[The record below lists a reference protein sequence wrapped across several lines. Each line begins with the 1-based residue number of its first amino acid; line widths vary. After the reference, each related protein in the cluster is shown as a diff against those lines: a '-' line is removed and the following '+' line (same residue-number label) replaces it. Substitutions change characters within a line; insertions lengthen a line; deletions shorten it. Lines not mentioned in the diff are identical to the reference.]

1 MMETVTVARPDR
13 STSSVQAAID
23 IGTNSIHLVVARID
37 DTGRF
42 DILTREKATV
52 RLGHGSGEMSQLA
65 PDAIE
70 RGIETLRRFRQVAV
84 SENARIT
91 AVATSAVREA
101 TNKDEFIRRAREE
114 AGIDVQ
120 VISGAEEAR
129 LIHLGVLQAI
139 PIYDKHHLVVD
150 IGGGSTEF
158 ILAKAGHT
166 EVGRS
171 LKLGAIRLTD
181 RFFADGL
188 IRHSR
193 VRDCRDYVRAYL
205 APIAREIN
213 ELGFEVAVGSSGTIN
228 AIAAMALARRGRDT
242 GRSTNNATFTRQ
254 ELADIIE
261 ALVARASD
269 IDKIP
274 GLDPRRSDI
283 IVAGAILLEQIFE
296 ELGIDEMVASEYALR
311 EGVLLD
317 LAHGDDPRAFHH
329 LSDIRREGVQRV
341 VDLFERDRAHVEH
354 ATDLALR
361 LFDETQAVHAL
372 DTEDRDH
379 LEAAGLM
386 HNVGLFISHSA
397 HHKHSY
403 YVIRNNDHLVGFTD
417 HEVELMALVARY
429 HRKGVPSTKHVE
441 FAQLDGTDQY
451 CVRVLAG
458 LLRIGIAL
466 DRAHA
471 RHVYDVRCEI
481 TRSQISVQPVVRAD
495 VDASLEVYT
504 ANQRVDLLA
513 DSLGR
518 SISIAEPVVSATS
531 RS

>member
-1 MMETVTVARPDR
+1 M
-13 STSSVQAAID
+13 QAAID
-23 IGTNSIHLVVARID
+23 IGTNSIHLVVARLD
-37 DTGRF
+37 DSGRF
-42 DILTREKATV
+42 DIITREKESV
-52 RLGHGSGEMSQLA
+52 RLGHGSGEMSELA
-65 PDAIE
+65 PDAID
-70 RGIETLRRFRQVAV
+70 RGIATLRRFRQVADGD
-84 SENARIT
+84 NARIT

-101 TNKDEFIRRAREE
+101 TNKDEFIRRARDE

-129 LIHLGVLQAI
+129 LIHLGVMQAV
-139 PIYDKHHLVVD
+139 PIYDKQHLVVD

-158 ILAKAGHT
+158 ILARAGDT
-166 EVGRS
+166 KVGRS

-181 RFFADGL
+181 RFFSDGAV
-188 IRHSR
+188 RGKQ

-228 AIAAMALARRGRDT
+228 SIAAMASARRGREP
-242 GRSTNNATFTRQ
+242 GRSINNVAFTRD
-254 ELADIIE
+254 ELAAIVETLIAVRSVE
-261 ALVARASD
+261 SERV
-269 IDKIP
+269 P

-283 IVAGAILLEQIFE
+283 IVAGALLLEQIFE
-296 ELGIDEMVASEYALR
+296 QLNIAEMIASEYALR

-341 VDLFERDRAHVEH
+341 VDLFERDRPHVEQSS
-354 ATDLALR
+354 DLALR
-361 LFDETQAVHAL
+361 LFDETRTLHGLQTA
-372 DTEDRDH
+372 DRDH

-417 HEVELMALVARY
+417 HEVEIMALVARY
-429 HRKGVPSTKHVE
+429 HRKGVPSPKHDE
-441 FAQLDGTDQY
+441 FAELDVADQY
-451 CVRVLAG
+451 RVRVLAG
-458 LLRIGIAL
+458 LLRVGIAL
-466 DRAHA
+466 DRSHA
-471 RHVYDVRCEI
+471 RHVHDLRCTI
-481 TRSQISVQPVVRAD
+481 TGSQVTVQPMVRSN
-495 VDASLEVYT
+495 VDASLEVYS

-513 DSLGR
+513 DALAR
-518 SISIAEPVVSATS
+518 TISIADPLITDTS
-531 RS
+531 PP

>member
-1 MMETVTVARPDR
+1 MNAARLDR
-13 STSSVQAAID
+13 ATSAVRAAID

-37 DTGRF
+37 DSGRF
-42 DILTREKATV
+42 DIITREKETV
-52 RLGHGSGEMSQLA
+52 RLGHGSGEMSELA
-65 PDAIE
+65 PDAID
-70 RGIETLRRFRQVAV
+70 RGIATLRRFRQVADG
-84 SENARIT
+84 ENARVT

-101 TNKDEFIRRAREE
+101 TNKEDFIRRARDE

-129 LIHLGVLQAI
+129 LIHLGVLQAV
-139 PIYDKHHLVVD
+139 PIYDRQHLVVD

-158 ILAKAGHT
+158 IVAKAGNT
-166 EVGRS
+166 KVGRS

-181 RFFADGL
+181 RFFSDGT
-188 IRHSR
+188 
-193 VRDCRDYVRAYL
+193 VRGGQVRECRDYVRAYL

-228 AIAAMALARRGRDT
+228 AIAAMANARRGRESSRSVNNIAFT
-242 GRSTNNATFTRQ
+242 RAELASIVNTLVAARST
-254 ELADIIE
+254 ELDR
-261 ALVARASD
+261 V
-269 IDKIP
+269 P

-283 IVAGAILLEQIFE
+283 IVAGTLLLEQIFE
-296 ELGIDEMVASEYALR
+296 QLGIDEMVASEYALR

-361 LFDETQAVHAL
+361 LFDETHLVHGL
-372 DTEDRDH
+372 DTDDRDH

-417 HEVELMALVARY
+417 HEIELMALVARY
-429 HRKGVPSTKHVE
+429 HRKGAPSTKHGE
-441 FAQLDGTDQY
+441 FGALDATDQY
-451 CVRVLAG
+451 RVRVLAG

-466 DRAHA
+466 DRTHA
-471 RHVYDVRCEI
+471 RHVHDLRCEI
-481 TRSQISVQPVVRAD
+481 AANQITVQPLIVPG

-513 DSLGR
+513 DALGR
-518 SISIAEPVVSATS
+518 TMSIANPLVTTPSLS
-531 RS
+531 

>member
-1 MMETVTVARPDR
+1 VTAARPDR
-13 STSSVQAAID
+13 PTSTARAAID
-23 IGTNSIHLVVARID
+23 IGTNSIHLVVARLD
-37 DTGRF
+37 DSGRF
-42 DILTREKATV
+42 DIITREKESV
-52 RLGHGSGEMSQLA
+52 RLGHGSGEMSELA

-70 RGIETLRRFRQVAV
+70 RGIATLRRFRQVADG
-84 SENARIT
+84 ENARIT

-101 TNKDEFIRRAREE
+101 TNKDDFIRRARDE

-129 LIHLGVLQAI
+129 LIHLGVMQAV
-139 PIYDKHHLVVD
+139 PIFDKQHLVVD

-158 ILAKAGHT
+158 ILARGGHT
-166 EVGRS
+166 QVGRS

-181 RFFADGL
+181 RFFADGI
-188 IRHSR
+188 IRSKQ

-205 APIAREIN
+205 APIAREVN
-213 ELGFEVAVGSSGTIN
+213 DRGFEIAVGSSGTIN
-228 AIAAMALARRGRDT
+228 AVAAMASARRGREAS
-242 GRSTNNATFTRQ
+242 RSINNVAFTRS
-254 ELADIIE
+254 ELGAIVETLIAVRNPE
-261 ALVARASD
+261 SERL
-269 IDKIP
+269 P

-283 IVAGAILLEQIFE
+283 IVAGALLLEQIFDQLNIE
-296 ELGIDEMVASEYALR
+296 EMIASEYALR

-361 LFDETQAVHAL
+361 LFDETRTLHEL
-372 DTEDRDH
+372 DTHDRDH

-429 HRKGVPSTKHVE
+429 HRKGAPSAKHSE
-441 FAQLDGTDQY
+441 FAELDDEDQKR
-451 CVRVLAG
+451 VRVLAG
-458 LLRIGIAL
+458 LLRVGIAL
-466 DRAHA
+466 DRSHA
-471 RHVYDVRCEI
+471 RHVRDVHCAI
-481 TRSQISVQPVVRAD
+481 TPTHITIQPIVQGT

-513 DSLGR
+513 DGLAR
-518 SISIAEPVVSATS
+518 SISVADLPTTDTS

>member
-1 MMETVTVARPDR
+1 VNAARPER
-13 STSSVQAAID
+13 ATSMVRAAID

-37 DTGRF
+37 DSGRF
-42 DILTREKATV
+42 DIITREKESV
-52 RLGHGSGEMSQLA
+52 RLGHGSGEMTELE

-70 RGIETLRRFRQVAV
+70 RGIATLRRFRQVADG
-84 SENARIT
+84 ENARIT

-101 TNKDEFIRRAREE
+101 TNKDDFIRRARDE

-129 LIHLGVLQAI
+129 LIHLGVLQAV
-139 PIYDKHHLVVD
+139 PVYDRQHLVVD

-158 ILAKAGHT
+158 ILAKAGQT
-166 EVGRS
+166 KVGRS

-181 RFFADGL
+181 RFFADGT
-188 IRHSR
+188 
-193 VRDCRDYVRAYL
+193 VRASHVRECRDYVRAYL

-228 AIAAMALARRGRDT
+228 AIAAMANTRRRRDSS
-242 GRSTNNATFTRQ
+242 RSSNKVAFTRDDLATVVDTLVGVRTT
-254 ELADIIE
+254 ELDR
-261 ALVARASD
+261 V
-269 IDKIP
+269 P

-283 IVAGAILLEQIFE
+283 IVAGALLLEQIFE
-296 ELGIDEMVASEYALR
+296 QLGIEEMLPSEYALR

-329 LSDIRREGVQRV
+329 LSDIRSEGVQRV
-341 VDLFERDRAHVEH
+341 VDLFERDRAHVEQ

-361 LFDETQAVHAL
+361 LFDETHLLHGL

-417 HEVELMALVARY
+417 NEIELIALIARY
-429 HRKGVPSTKHVE
+429 HRKGAPSTKHSE
-441 FAQLDGTDQY
+441 FAALDATDQY
-451 CVRVLAG
+451 CVRVLSG
-458 LLRIGIAL
+458 LLRVGIAL
-466 DRAHA
+466 DRSHA
-471 RHVYDVRCEI
+471 RHVHDVQCEI
-481 TRSQISVQPVVRAD
+481 TPTNITVQPMIHAE

-504 ANQRVDLLA
+504 ANQRVDLLSDA
-513 DSLGR
+513 LAR
-518 SISIAEPVVSATS
+518 TIVIANPVITGP
-531 RS
+531 RPT

>member
-1 MMETVTVARPDR
+1 MKTARLDRGTSTVR
-13 STSSVQAAID
+13 AAID
-23 IGTNSIHLVVARID
+23 IGTNSIHLLVARID
-37 DTGRF
+37 DSGRF
-42 DILTREKATV
+42 DIITREKETV
-52 RLGHGSGEMSQLA
+52 RLGRGSGEMSELA
-65 PDAIE
+65 ADAIE
-70 RGIETLRRFRQVAV
+70 RGIAALRRFRQVADG
-84 SENARIT
+84 ENARIT

-101 TNKDEFIRRAREE
+101 TNKDDFIRRARDE

-129 LIHLGVLQAI
+129 LIHLGVLQAV
-139 PIYDKHHLVVD
+139 PIYDRQHLVVD

-158 ILAKAGHT
+158 ILAKAGQT
-166 EVGRS
+166 KVGRS

-181 RFFADGL
+181 RFFTDGT
-188 IRHSR
+188 
-193 VRDCRDYVRAYL
+193 VRSSQVRECRDYVRAYL

-228 AIAAMALARRGRDT
+228 AIAAMAVARRGRESS
-242 GRSTNNATFTRQ
+242 RSVNNVAFTRG
-254 ELADIIE
+254 ELGMIVNT
-261 ALVARASD
+261 LVAARGTELD
-269 IDKIP
+269 RVP

-283 IVAGAILLEQIFE
+283 IVAGALLLEQIFE
-296 ELGIDEMVASEYALR
+296 QLGIHEMVASEYALR

-361 LFDETQAVHAL
+361 LFDETHLVHGL
-372 DTEDRDH
+372 HTDDRDH

-417 HEVELMALVARY
+417 HEVEVMALVARY
-429 HRKGVPSTKHVE
+429 HRKGAPSTKHSE
-441 FAQLDGTDQY
+441 FAALDPTDQY
-451 CVRVLAG
+451 RVRVLAG
-458 LLRIGIAL
+458 LLRVGIAL
-466 DRAHA
+466 DRTHA
-471 RHVYDVRCEI
+471 RHVHDLRCEI
-481 TRSQISVQPVVRAD
+481 TRSTIIVQPIIHTE

-513 DSLGR
+513 DALDR
-518 SISIAEPVVSATS
+518 AVSIANPAVTVPSPS
-531 RS
+531 

>member
-1 MMETVTVARPDR
+1 VR
-13 STSSVQAAID
+13 AAID

-37 DTGRF
+37 DSGRF
-42 DILTREKATV
+42 DIITREKATV
-52 RLGHGSGEMSQLA
+52 RLGHGSGEMSELA
-65 PDAIE
+65 PDAID
-70 RGIETLRRFRQVAV
+70 RGIETLRRFRQVADG
-84 SENARIT
+84 ENARIT

-101 TNKDEFIRRAREE
+101 TNKDEFIHRARDE

-129 LIHLGVLQAI
+129 LIHLGVLQAV
-139 PIYDKHHLVVD
+139 PIYERQHLVVD

-158 ILAKAGHT
+158 ILAKAGDT
-166 EVGRS
+166 QLGRS

-181 RFFADGL
+181 RFFTDGSV
-188 IRHSR
+188 RSSR
-193 VRDCRDYVRAYL
+193 VRECRDYIRAYL

-213 ELGFEVAVGSSGTIN
+213 ERGFEVAVGSSGTIN
-228 AIAAMALARRGRDT
+228 AIAAMANARRGRDSI
-242 GRSTNNATFTRQ
+242 RSVNNVSFTRAQ
-254 ELADIIE
+254 LAQIVDTLVVERGVELDR
-261 ALVARASD
+261 L
-269 IDKIP
+269 P

-283 IVAGAILLEQIFE
+283 IVAGALLLEQIFE
-296 ELGIDEMVASEYALR
+296 QLNIEEMIASEYALR

-317 LAHGDDPRAFHH
+317 LAHSDDPRAFHH

-341 VDLFERDRAHVEH
+341 VDLFEHDRAHVEH
-354 ATDLALR
+354 STDLALR
-361 LFDETQAVHAL
+361 LFDETQTLHDL
-372 DTEDRDH
+372 DTDDRDH

-429 HRKGVPSTKHVE
+429 HRKGAPSAKHEE
-441 FAQLDGTDQY
+441 FSALDVTDQY
-451 CVRVLAG
+451 RVRVLAG
-458 LLRIGIAL
+458 LLRVGIAL
-466 DRAHA
+466 DRSHA
-471 RHVYDVRCEI
+471 RHVHDLRCEI
-481 TRSQISVQPVVRAD
+481 TKNQVIVQPVVRTG

-513 DSLGR
+513 DALGR
-518 SISIAEPVVSATS
+518 AISIVDPVISNTS
-531 RS
+531 PS

>member
-13 STSSVQAAID
+13 STSTVQAAID

-52 RLGHGSGEMSQLA
+52 RLGHGSGEMSELA

-70 RGIETLRRFRQVAV
+70 RGIETLRRFRQLADV
-84 SENARIT
+84 ENARIT

-101 TNKDEFIRRAREE
+101 TNKDEFISRARQE

-129 LIHLGVLQAI
+129 LIHLGVLQAV

-181 RFFADGL
+181 RFFPDGV
-188 IRHSR
+188 IRPSH

-228 AIAAMALARRGRDT
+228 AIAAMAMARRGRD
-242 GRSTNNATFTRQ
+242 GRSTNNVTFTRQ
-254 ELADIIE
+254 ELADIVE
-261 ALVARASD
+261 VLVTRD
-269 IDKIP
+269 PEIDKIP

-283 IVAGAILLEQIFE
+283 IVAGALLLEQIFE
-296 ELGIDEMVASEYALR
+296 ELSIAEMTTSEYALR

-341 VDLFERDRAHVEH
+341 VDLFERDRSHVEH

-429 HRKGVPSTKHVE
+429 HRKGSPSTKHTE
-441 FAQLDGTDQY
+441 FAHLDSTDQY

-481 TRSQISVQPVVRAD
+481 TRNQISVQPVVRAD

-518 SISIAEPVVSATS
+518 SISIVEPVVSAPS